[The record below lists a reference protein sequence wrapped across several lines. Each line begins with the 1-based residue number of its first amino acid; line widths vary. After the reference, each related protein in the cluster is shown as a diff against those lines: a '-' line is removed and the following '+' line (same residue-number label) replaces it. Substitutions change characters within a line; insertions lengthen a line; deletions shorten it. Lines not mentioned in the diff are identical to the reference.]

1 LRHLRTLND
10 LRSRYERARVEEI
23 RQVIL
28 VSGGLACEDEPRVH
42 LLPSWKVIGGLPP
55 EPDYVVSDD
64 DACLADC
71 ATIDAIA

>member
-1 LRHLRTLND
+1 
-10 LRSRYERARVEEI
+10 
-23 RQVIL
+23 VIL